1 MTSDKEEQA
10 LSIEKK
16 LVLFVDDEI
25 EILNSIKRQLSL
37 HDTFNGIYESNPVNV
52 MQIIENNPVD
62 IIVAD
67 IVMPELDGIILL
79 SQIKEKYPDIVRIM
93 LTAHGDYNTSIR
105 AINEADV
112 FGFITKPWEKS
123 YLFGHLHMAAKLV
136 ERRKDGDPSESQ
148 DVHSVVTMLSLW
160 DDSTG
165 AKILAAIPM
174 DVSYNIG
181 DVANRSFMSAAG
193 FFGYRNR
200 FNKSIFTMPINEIKQ
215 QARLFLDKKGNQP
228 FGIFVIN
235 SIIPTEIEEE
245 LDKVLKKLGKEFVSG
260 KDPKTIISELSE
272 EVNLLLN
279 HK

>member
-93 LTAHGDYNTSIR
+93 LD
-105 AINEADV
+105 
-112 FGFITKPWEKS
+112 
-123 YLFGHLHMAAKLV
+123 
-136 ERRKDGDPSESQ
+136 
-148 DVHSVVTMLSLW
+148 
-160 DDSTG
+160 
-165 AKILAAIPM
+165 
-174 DVSYNIG
+174 
-181 DVANRSFMSAAG
+181 
-193 FFGYRNR
+193 
-200 FNKSIFTMPINEIKQ
+200 
-215 QARLFLDKKGNQP
+215 
-228 FGIFVIN
+228 
-235 SIIPTEIEEE
+235 
-245 LDKVLKKLGKEFVSG
+245 
-260 KDPKTIISELSE
+260 
-272 EVNLLLN
+272 
-279 HK
+279 